1 MQGKQL
7 EFALASRR
15 FFQLASWVSRLPG
28 APGAAAQWLGKQ
40 ASPYCMDRAE
50 IQRAIATALGK
61 TDTQATLAANQW
73 LASHGIFGCEI
84 FSYHSKNPQW
94 VQRCVHVDAPDA
106 LAALQQTGGLVLIP
120 HSHHHNTLGIVL
132 GQSGIPTWG
141 VAATEV
147 GSPMAPYT
155 GQYMRI
161 INGQSEAKFAGG
173 KYLFID
179 EPRTML
185 KGIRTAF
192 EQRHAVVTLCD
203 NPVPPNDTPPAHFL
217 GKTFHVGTGVIN
229 QALACKAPITLGILY
244 PDLRGT
250 YHLGLQRLPDNLTAP
265 QVVDAYFSF
274 LARHVTQAPW
284 AWQGWHWYNGLP
296 AASPPPDQAP
306 AQA

>member
-28 APGAAAQWLGKQ
+28 APGTVAQWLGKK
-40 ASPYCMDRAE
+40 ASPYRMDSAE
-50 IQRAIATALGK
+50 IQRAIATALALSEPQAE
-61 TDTQATLAANQW
+61 QATHQW

-84 FSYHSKNPQW
+84 FSYHQKNPAW
-94 VQRCVHVDAPDA
+94 AQRYVHTDNPDA
-106 LAALQQTGGLVLIP
+106 LAALRQTGGLVLIP

-173 KYLFID
+173 KYLFTD
-179 EPRTML
+179 EPRAML
-185 KGIRTAF
+185 KGIRNALG
-192 EQRHAVVTLCD
+192 QRHAVVTLCD

-217 GKTFHVGTGVIN
+217 GKTFHVGTGVIS
-229 QALACKAPITLGILY
+229 QALACNAPVTLGILY
-244 PDLRGT
+244 PTLTGA

-265 QVVDAYFSF
+265 QVIDAYFNF
-274 LARHVTQAPW
+274 LAAHVAKAPW
-284 AWQGWHWYNGLP
+284 AWQGWHWYNGL
-296 AASPPPDQAP
+296 ADSPPSP
-306 AQA
+306 